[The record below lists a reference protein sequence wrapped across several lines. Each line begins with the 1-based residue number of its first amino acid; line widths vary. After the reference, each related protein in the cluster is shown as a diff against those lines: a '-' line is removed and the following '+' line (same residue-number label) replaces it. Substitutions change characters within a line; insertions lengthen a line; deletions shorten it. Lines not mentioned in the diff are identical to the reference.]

1 MKVSQYTVSTLK
13 EIPADAEIA
22 SHQLLIRGGFI
33 RKLASGIYSWMPI
46 GLRVLRKI
54 EDIVRQ
60 EMNQAGAQE
69 LMMPVI
75 QPAELWQESGRWN
88 QYDEGLLLKIKD
100 RHQRDFCFGPTHE
113 EVITEIARN
122 ELRSHKQL
130 PVNYYQIQTKFRD
143 ETRPRFGVMRAREFL
158 MKDAYSFHSDAA
170 SLHQTYQLMHD
181 TYTHIL
187 NRIGLNFRAVL
198 ADTGSIGGSASM
210 EFHVLADSGE
220 DLIAFST
227 QGSYA
232 ANIELAEAVAIH
244 LADETPLEKEKVAT
258 PAQKTIQDIV
268 LFLNADIQKTVK
280 TLIVAGEKQPL
291 VALVLRGDHTL
302 NTLKAEKISGIAS
315 PLKMAEENEIRDA
328 IGCSVGSI
336 GPANL
341 ELPLIVDR
349 SAATLKNF
357 ICGANQDDYH
367 YSNVNWQT
375 DCGEYDIQD
384 IRNVEQGDACPEGNG
399 RIQIKRGI
407 EVGHIF
413 QLGEKYSIPMNATVL
428 NENGKA
434 QTMHMGCYGMGVSR
448 LVGAAVE
455 QNHDDS
461 GIIWPLSIAPFHVIL
476 IPINAHKSVVV
487 AETTNEIYET
497 LLDAGVEVLLD
508 DRDNQRPGVKFADAE
523 LIGIP
528 HRIVIGDR
536 GISNN
541 EVEYTPRDTGV
552 TEPWPINEIE
562 QRLREILQ
570 SAR

>member
-170 SLHQTYQLMHD
+170 CLHQTYQLMHD

>member
-1 MKVSQYTVSTLK
+1 MKVSQYTISTLK

-33 RKLASGIYSWMPI
+33 RKLASGIYSWLPI

-54 EDIVRQ
+54 ENIVRQ

-158 MKDAYSFHSDAA
+158 MKDAYSFHSNAA
-170 SLHQTYQLMHD
+170 SLQQTYQLMHD

-244 LADETPLEKEKVAT
+244 PADETQLEKEKIAT

-291 VALVLRGDHTL
+291 VALVIRGDHTL
-302 NTLKAEKISGIAS
+302 NTLKAEKIPGIAS

-341 ELPLIVDR
+341 ELPVIVDR
-349 SAATLKNF
+349 SAATLRNF
-357 ICGANQDDYH
+357 ICGANEDDYH

-428 NENGKA
+428 DENGKA

-448 LVGAAVE
+448 LVAAAVE

-476 IPINAHKSVVV
+476 IPINAHKSVAV
-487 AETTNEIYET
+487 AKTTTEIYEA
-497 LLDAGVEVLLD
+497 LLGAGVEVLLD

-536 GISNN
+536 GINNN
-541 EVEYTPRDTGV
+541 EVEYTPRNTGV

-562 QRLREILQ
+562 QRLRERLQ

>member
-1 MKVSQYTVSTLK
+1 MKVSQFTVSTLK

-33 RKLASGIYSWMPI
+33 RKLASGIYSWLPI

-54 EDIVRQ
+54 ETIVRQ

-158 MKDAYSFHSDAA
+158 MKDAYSFHNTAD
-170 SLHQTYQLMHD
+170 SLQQTYQLMHD

-187 NRIGLNFRAVL
+187 DQIGLKFRAVL

-227 QGSYA
+227 QGNYA
-232 ANIELAEAVAIH
+232 ANIELAEAVAIQPP
-244 LADETPLEKEKVAT
+244 EENPLEKEKIAT
-258 PAQKTIQDIV
+258 PGQKTIQDIV
-268 LFLNADIQKTVK
+268 HFLSADIEKTVK
-280 TLIVAGEKQPL
+280 TLIVAGDTRPL
-291 VALVLRGDHTL
+291 VALVIRGDHTL
-302 NTLKAEKISGIAS
+302 NPFKAEKIPGIAS
-315 PLKMAEENEIRDA
+315 PLKMAEEDEIRAA

-341 ELPLIVDR
+341 DLPIIADR
-349 SAATLKNF
+349 SAATLHNF
-357 ICGANQDDYH
+357 ICGANEDDYH
-367 YSNVNWQT
+367 YSNVNWQV
-375 DCGEYDIQD
+375 DCPEHQIHD
-384 IRNVEQGDACPEGNG
+384 IRNVEQGDSSPDGSG
-399 RIQIKRGI
+399 QIQLKRGI

-413 QLGEKYSIPMNATVL
+413 QLGKKYSIPMNATVL
-428 NENGKA
+428 DEHGKA

-448 LVGAAVE
+448 LVGATVE

-461 GIIWPLSIAPFHVIL
+461 GIVWPLSIAPFHVIL
-476 IPINAHKSVVV
+476 IPINAHKSVAV
-487 AETTNEIYET
+487 EDTTREIYET
-497 LLDAGVEVLLD
+497 LLSAGVEVLLD

-523 LIGIP
+523 LIGVP

-536 GISNN
+536 GIGNN
-541 EVEYTPRDTGV
+541 EIEYTPRHTGV
-552 TEPWPINEIE
+552 TESWPINEIE
-562 QRLREILQ
+562 SRLLEKLKPVL
-570 SAR
+570 

>member
-33 RKLASGIYSWMPI
+33 RKLASGIYSWLPI

-54 EDIVRQ
+54 EAIVRQ

-69 LMMPVI
+69 LMMPII

-100 RHQRDFCFGPTHE
+100 RHQRDFCLGPTHE

-158 MKDAYSFHSDAA
+158 MKDAYSFHNNAD
-170 SLHQTYQLMHD
+170 SLQQTYQLMHD
-181 TYTHIL
+181 TYTQIL

-244 LADETPLEKEKVAT
+244 LPDETPLEKEKIAT

-268 LFLNADIQKTVK
+268 QFLNADIQKTVK

-291 VALVLRGDHTL
+291 VALVIRGDHTL
-302 NTLKAEKISGIAS
+302 NALKAEKIPGIAS
-315 PLKMAEENEIRDA
+315 PLKMAEENEIQAA

-341 ELPLIVDR
+341 ELPIIVDR
-349 SAATLKNF
+349 SAATLNNF
-357 ICGANQDDYH
+357 ICGANEDDYH
-367 YSNVNWQT
+367 YNNVNWQS
-375 DCGEYDIQD
+375 DCGEYEIQD
-384 IRNVEQGDACPEGNG
+384 IRNVEQDDASPEGNG

-413 QLGEKYSIPMNATVL
+413 QLGEKYTIPMNATVL
-428 NENGKA
+428 DENGKA

-461 GIIWPLSIAPFHVIL
+461 GIIWPLSIAPFHIIL
-476 IPINAHKSVVV
+476 IPINAHKSVAV
-487 AETTNEIYET
+487 AATTKEIYET
-497 LLDAGVEVLLD
+497 LLGAGVEVLLD
-508 DRDNQRPGVKFADAE
+508 DRDKQRPGVKFADAE

-541 EVEYTPRDTGV
+541 EVEYTPRNTGI

-562 QRLREILQ
+562 QRVREILQ
-570 SAR
+570 SAQ